1 MKILTLQMKSNQI
14 NLPAALL
21 IVVSFFQLN
30 HVNLSYLYTP
40 HKWMNVLSIHFQRTK
55 NHRHTH
61 IESNPYHFFIIDV
74 SNIKAVIIILL
85 MAFFSFKNYH
95 YFLGEKMNN
104 FRFLQIEEKKS
115 DFFLSKLM
123 ENSLILYG

>member
-74 SNIKAVIIILL
+74 SNIKAVIIFFLAING
-85 MAFFSFKNYH
+85 FFSFKNYH
-95 YFLGEKMNN
+95 YFLGEK
-104 FRFLQIEEKKS
+104 
-115 DFFLSKLM
+115 
-123 ENSLILYG
+123 

>member
-55 NHRHTH
+55 NHRHSH
-61 IESNPYHFFIIDV
+61 SHRIESLPFF
-74 SNIKAVIIILL
+74 
-85 MAFFSFKNYH
+85 H
-95 YFLGEKMNN
+95 YRCFEH
-104 FRFLQIEEKKS
+104 
-115 DFFLSKLM
+115 
-123 ENSLILYG
+123 